1 MYNLVDPNTKL
12 AAICF
17 NGGKPNL
24 FRVQGSSPLID
35 SVGRLQSI
43 QMMLTHDDVRSMF
56 LIFGQYNM
64 FSTIELDVSLLRS
77 SEDILNS
84 LIQLDEDV

>member
-1 MYNLVDPNTKL
+1 
-12 AAICF
+12 
-17 NGGKPNL
+17 
-24 FRVQGSSPLID
+24 
-35 SVGRLQSI
+35 
-43 QMMLTHDDVRSMF
+43 MMLTHDDVRSMF
-56 LIFGQYNM
+56 LIFGKYNM